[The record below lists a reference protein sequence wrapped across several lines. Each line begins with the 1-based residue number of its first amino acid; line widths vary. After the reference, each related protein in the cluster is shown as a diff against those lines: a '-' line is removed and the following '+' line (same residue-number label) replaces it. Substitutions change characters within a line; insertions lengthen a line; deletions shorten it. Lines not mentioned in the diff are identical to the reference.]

1 MKFGALT
8 FEKVTPSSLLASPT
22 QTALNS
28 SNALTDATLVALID
42 ATLSDTA
49 AFCDAYQIKMNQAAN
64 CVILEAKR
72 GDTTWYAA
80 CLILATDRAD
90 INGVIRK
97 TLGARKIS
105 FAPMD
110 TAINLTGMEF
120 GGITPVGLPAD
131 WPILIDKNIL
141 DVEHVIIGSGV
152 RGSKILIKTTAL
164 ASLPN
169 TTILDMAKKDG

>member
-1 MKFGALT
+1 MKFGTLT
-8 FEKVTPSSLLASPT
+8 FEKPAATLLLAPAT
-22 QTALNS
+22 RTALAN
-28 SNALTDATLVALID
+28 DAIADQVLVAPID
-42 ATLSDTA
+42 ASLSDTA
-49 AFCDAYQIKMNQAAN
+49 AFCDAYQIQMDIAAN

-72 GDTTWYAA
+72 GDSTWYAA

-110 TAINLTGMEF
+110 TAIKLTGMEF

>member
-1 MKFGALT
+1 MEFGKLT
-8 FEKVTPSSLLASPT
+8 FKNVTSTSLLAPST
-22 QTALNS
+22 RHALADNIFTDTALV
-28 SNALTDATLVALID
+28 TPID
-42 ATLSDTA
+42 ASLSDTA
-49 AFCDAYQIKMNQAAN
+49 AFCGAYDIQMSQAAN

-72 GDTTWYAA
+72 GDSTWYAA

-131 WPILIDKNIL
+131 WSILIDKNIL
-141 DVEHVIIGSGV
+141 DVERVIIGSGV

-164 ASLPN
+164 VSLPN
-169 TTILDMAKKDG
+169 ATILDMAKKDG